1 MSLLDLVEYGQDPDS
16 TIMGYGRS
24 YFKAAEKL
32 KECLDKCGDYIFPI
46 AMLSAFS
53 VELYFKGLYA
63 EVKEFYGKGEN
74 TGVKKFSEYSS
85 DEFKENWQV
94 KGSMLGKEIES
105 LNKGNH
111 DLLRLFEN
119 LEKTKPRVYNNLLE
133 QYQKHLKRELLDDL
147 KECKDIFKDG
157 RYPYETLS
165 NEAFEGVCNKQKKE
179 KIVIA
184 NFNEI
189 YNLAKFL
196 YTDAKPYEN

>member
-1 MSLLDLVEYGQDPDS
+1 MSLLELVEYGQDPDS
-16 TIMGYGRS
+16 TIIAYGSS

-32 KECLDKCGDYIFPI
+32 EEFLEGYGGYIFPI

-53 VELYFKGLYA
+53 VELYFKGLYT
-63 EVKEFYGKGEN
+63 EVKEYYGEGEN

-94 KGSMLGKEIES
+94 KGSMFDKEIKS

-147 KECKDIFKDG
+147 EECKDIFKDG
-157 RYPYETLS
+157 RYPYEKS
-165 NEAFEGVCNKQKKE
+165 SEQVSEGKSKKE
-179 KIVIA
+179 KGDKVLE
-184 NFNEI
+184 NFNKI
-189 YNLAKFL
+189 YHLAKFL

>member
-1 MSLLDLVEYGQDPDS
+1 MSPLELVEYGQDPDS

-32 KECLDKCGDYIFPI
+32 QECLDECGDYIFPI

-63 EVKEFYGKGEN
+63 EVKECYGKSGN

-85 DEFKENWQV
+85 DEFKENRQV
-94 KGSMLGKEIES
+94 NGSMLGKEIES

-119 LEKTKPRVYNNLLE
+119 LKKTKPDVYNNLLE
-133 QYQKHLKRELLDDL
+133 QYQKHVERKLLDDL
-147 KECKDIFKDG
+147 EECKDIFKDG
-157 RYPYETLS
+157 RYPYEKS
-165 NEAFEGVCNKQKKE
+165 SEQVSEGKSKKE
-179 KIVIA
+179 KGDKVLE
-184 NFNEI
+184 NFNKI
-189 YNLAKFL
+189 YDLAKFL
-196 YTDAKPYEN
+196 YEDANPYGN

>member
-1 MSLLDLVEYGQDPDS
+1 MQ
-16 TIMGYGRS
+16 
-24 YFKAAEKL
+24 
-32 KECLDKCGDYIFPI
+32 ECLDECGDYILPI

-53 VELYFKGLYA
+53 VELYFKGLYT
-63 EVKEFYGKGEN
+63 EVKEYYGEGEN

-189 YNLAKFL
+189 YYLAKFL

>member
-1 MSLLDLVEYGQDPDS
+1 MRG
-16 TIMGYGRS
+16 
-24 YFKAAEKL
+24 
-32 KECLDKCGDYIFPI
+32 
-46 AMLSAFS
+46 
-53 VELYFKGLYA
+53 
-63 EVKEFYGKGEN
+63 N
-74 TGVKKFSEYSS
+74 
-85 DEFKENWQV
+85 
-94 KGSMLGKEIES
+94 EIEA

-157 RYPYETLS
+157 RYPYETSS

-189 YNLAKFL
+189 YKLAKFL